1 MGLFRRSP
9 EDKSLLLLGHLCR
22 LVEEQNSLLRELVR
36 VQTGRPAQTRQHLPL
51 GTAPRIRTDRDV
63 SLVTREQSV
72 QETLRKKEAEI
83 APWRLQDHLA
93 KASTPANG
101 LDSAPGNSIT
111 PPSETTA
118 PRSRDLF

>member
-36 VQTGRPAQTRQHLPL
+36 VQTGRPAATRQHLPL
-51 GTAPRIRTDRDV
+51 GSVQRIRTDRDV
-63 SLVTREQSV
+63 SLVTRDQAV

-83 APWRLQDHLA
+83 APWRLQDNLA

-101 LDSAPGNSIT
+101 LDSAPGNST
-111 PPSETTA
+111 TVPPPTNPPSRE
-118 PRSRDLF
+118 LF